1 MPRIRFSEAD
11 HLRVTEAVA
20 AAERGTSG
28 EIVTIVTD
36 RSDSYHD
43 VGLHYAVGAMLAIAA
58 FVAIWPVPLEHW
70 LGWTS
75 GPEIGRTAF
84 WLVIAQ
90 AVLFLAVRYSL
101 AWMPARMALTPHPT
115 KLRRVRRRAVQ
126 FFRASAEHRTR
137 GRVGVL
143 LYVSLAEHRAE
154 IVADAAIHGKVTDDC
169 WGEAMAMLV
178 AGLRRDD
185 PAGGMADAIA
195 RIGEILAEQF
205 PRQAHDVN
213 ELPDRLIEL

>member
-1 MPRIRFSEAD
+1 
-11 HLRVTEAVA
+11 
-20 AAERGTSG
+20 
-28 EIVTIVTD
+28 
-36 RSDSYHD
+36 
-43 VGLHYAVGAMLAIAA
+43 
-58 FVAIWPVPLEHW
+58 
-70 LGWTS
+70 
-75 GPEIGRTAF
+75 
-84 WLVIAQ
+84 
-90 AVLFLAVRYSL
+90 
-101 AWMPARMALTPHPT
+101 MALTPHPT